1 MADCGCEETRNKLE
15 DYLHGEL
22 PDGACQDLEDHF
34 QECPPCCD
42 ERDVGNLLTEK
53 VKSACCETAP
63 EALTESILRKLG
75 LPSR

>member
-1 MADCGCEETRNKLE
+1 MADCGCEETRDKLE

-22 PDGACQDLEDHF
+22 PAGACQDLEDHF

-42 ERDVGNLLTEK
+42 ERDVGTLLTEK

-63 EALTESILRKLG
+63 EEPKLSIQKTLESA
-75 LPSR
+75 S

>member
-22 PDGACQDLEDHF
+22 PQGACADLEDHF
-34 QECPPCCD
+34 QGCTTCCD

-53 VKSACCETAP
+53 VKSACYETAP
-63 EALTESILRKLG
+63 EELKLSIKKTLES
-75 LPSR
+75 SS

>member
-22 PDGACQDLEDHF
+22 PQGACGDLEDHF
-34 QECPPCCD
+34 QACPPCCD

-53 VKSACCETAP
+53 VKIASYETAP
-63 EALTESILRKLG
+63 EELKLSIRKTLES
-75 LPSR
+75 SS

>member
-22 PDGACQDLEDHF
+22 PAGACEDLEDHF
-34 QECPPCCD
+34 QGCPPCCD
-42 ERDVGNLLTEK
+42 ERDVGTLLTEK

-63 EALTESILRKLG
+63 EELKLNIQKTLEG
-75 LPSR
+75 AS

>member
-1 MADCGCEETRNKLE
+1 MTDCGCEETRNKLE

-34 QECPPCCD
+34 QECPQCCD

-53 VKSACCETAP
+53 VKSACCEKAP
-63 EALTESILRKLG
+63 EELKLSIQKTLESA
-75 LPSR
+75 S

>member
-22 PDGACQDLEDHF
+22 PQGACADLEDHF
-34 QECPPCCD
+34 QGCTPCCD

-53 VKSACCETAP
+53 VKSACCEIAP
-63 EALTESILRKLG
+63 EELKLNIRKTLES
-75 LPSR
+75 SS

>member
-34 QECPPCCD
+34 QECPTCCD

-63 EALTESILRKLG
+63 EELKLSIQKTLESA
-75 LPSR
+75 S

>member
-42 ERDVGNLLTEK
+42 ERDVEAQYL
-53 VKSACCETAP
+53 P
-63 EALTESILRKLG
+63 EN
-75 LPSR
+75 SRER